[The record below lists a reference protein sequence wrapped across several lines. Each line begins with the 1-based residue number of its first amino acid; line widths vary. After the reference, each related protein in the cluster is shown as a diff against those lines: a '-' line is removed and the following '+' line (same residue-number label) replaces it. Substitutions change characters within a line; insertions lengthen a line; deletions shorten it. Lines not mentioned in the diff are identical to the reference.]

1 MMANNIFHNRWGL
14 VGLTLLTLA
23 FTSVANNPAH
33 AMMMANNAGA
43 IRDCSPLMRM
53 AEVQY
58 GIPDRLLQA
67 IAYAES
73 GRTDP
78 KNRRRVAWPWTIN
91 AEGDGFVFDSK
102 AAAISQVR
110 ALRQQGVESID
121 VGCMQVNLIHHA
133 DAFDSLEQAFEPIHN
148 IDYAARFL
156 KSLQQETGSWAQ
168 AVAFYHSRNQNISDG
183 YRQKVLSLWQKT
195 RPDGVVAGQNNPQNN
210 PMPAVLA
217 ATTTT
222 ASPTTAA
229 AYPVTIN
236 KMANARYR
244 AVAASNQGMGVSNPR
259 LAMGSRVDA
268 PRPINARYRLAMGT
282 IPPNQ
287 MQASS
292 SLQGQAEGQAPAQ
305 EVAQAAGG
313 GNSLPDANPAAATAS
328 PSATGIALPAR
339 GFPLPL
345 QRVGTRPI
353 PLSAVAQNTR

>member
-1 MMANNIFHNRWGL
+1 MMQTIFRNRWGM
-14 VGLTLLTLA
+14 VGLTLLTLV
-23 FTSVANNPAH
+23 FSGLVNTSAQ
-33 AMMMANNAGA
+33 AMMMASKDGV
-43 IRDCSPLMRM
+43 IRDCSPMMRM

-78 KNRRRVAWPWTIN
+78 KNGRRVAWPWTIN

-102 AAAISQVR
+102 TAAINRVR

-133 DAFDSLEQAFEPIHN
+133 DAFDNLEQAFEPAHN

-195 RPDGVVAGQNNPQNN
+195 RPDNSVKLASL
-210 PMPAVLA
+210 AVSNQD
-217 ATTTT
+217 T
-222 ASPTTAA
+222 APPSRLSSLNGNT
-229 AYPVTIN
+229 PVN
-236 KMANARYR
+236 KSLANARFR

-268 PRPINARYRLAMGT
+268 PRPLNRRFQLAMGT
-282 IPPNQ
+282 LSPQQ
-287 MQASS
+287 MAMQD
-292 SLQGQAEGQAPAQ
+292 LGQPQGMQPGAEIAAQDSDAVTPARAPINKA
-305 EVAQAAGG
+305 
-313 GNSLPDANPAAATAS
+313 
-328 PSATGIALPAR
+328 ATGIALPAR

-345 QRVGTRPI
+345 QRARPI
-353 PLSAVAQNTR
+353 PLGAVAQNAQ

>member
-1 MMANNIFHNRWGL
+1 MMANKIFHNRWGL
-14 VGLTLLTLA
+14 VGLTLLTLGL
-23 FTSVANNPAH
+23 TSVANNPAQ
-33 AMMMANNAGA
+33 AMMVANNAGA

-53 AEVQY
+53 AEAQY

-78 KNRRRVAWPWTIN
+78 KNGRRVAWPWTIN
-91 AEGDGFVFDSK
+91 AEGDGFVFDTK
-102 AAAISQVR
+102 AAAINRVR

-133 DAFDSLEQAFEPIHN
+133 DAFDNLEQAFEPAYN

-195 RPDGVVAGQNNPQNN
+195 RPDGMVAGAKRTQ
-210 PMPAVLA
+210 PAVLA
-217 ATTTT
+217 ANATTT
-222 ASPTTAA
+222 ASPTGATTTAS
-229 AYPVTIN
+229 PVTIN
-236 KMANARYR
+236 NMANARYR
-244 AVAASNQGMGVSNPR
+244 ALAVGNQGMGVSNPR

-268 PRPINARYRLAMGT
+268 PRPINGRHRLAMGT
-282 IPPNQ
+282 PAPNS
-287 MQASS
+287 MAV
-292 SLQGQAEGQAPAQ
+292 QGQTGGQNAERVIAQ

-313 GNSLPDANPAAATAS
+313 GNGLPDANPAAATAS

>member
-1 MMANNIFHNRWGL
+1 MMANKIFHNRWGL

-53 AEVQY
+53 AEAQY

-78 KNRRRVAWPWTIN
+78 KNGRRVAWPWTIN

-102 AAAISQVR
+102 AAAINRVR

-133 DAFDSLEQAFEPIHN
+133 DAFDNLEQAFEPAYN

-195 RPDGVVAGQNNPQNN
+195 RPDGMVAGAKRTQ
-210 PMPAVLA
+210 PAVLA
-217 ATTTT
+217 ANATTTT
-222 ASPTTAA
+222 ASPA
-229 AYPVTIN
+229 TIN
-236 KMANARYR
+236 NMANARYR
-244 AVAASNQGMGVSNPR
+244 ALAVGNQGMGVSNPR

-268 PRPINARYRLAMGT
+268 PRPINGRYRLAMGT
-282 IPPNQ
+282 PAPNQ

-292 SLQGQAEGQAPAQ
+292 SLQGQLEGQA
-305 EVAQAAGG
+305 
-313 GNSLPDANPAAATAS
+313 
-328 PSATGIALPAR
+328 
-339 GFPLPL
+339 
-345 QRVGTRPI
+345 
-353 PLSAVAQNTR
+353 

>member
-1 MMANNIFHNRWGL
+1 MMLNKIFHNRWGL
-14 VGLTLLTLA
+14 VGLTLLMLGL
-23 FTSVANNPAH
+23 TSVANNPAQ
-33 AMMMANNAGA
+33 AMMMTNNDGA

-53 AEVQY
+53 AEAQY

-78 KNRRRVAWPWTIN
+78 KNGRRVAWPWTIN

-102 AAAISQVR
+102 AAAINRVR

-133 DAFDSLEQAFEPIHN
+133 DAFDNLEQAFEPAYN

-195 RPDGVVAGQNNPQNN
+195 RPDGMVAGAKRTQ
-210 PMPAVLA
+210 PAVLA

-222 ASPTTAA
+222 ASPTIAA

-268 PRPINARYRLAMGT
+268 PRPINGRYRLAMGT

-292 SLQGQAEGQAPAQ
+292 SLQGQVEGQAPVQ

>member
-1 MMANNIFHNRWGL
+1 MMANKIFHNRWSL
-14 VGLTLLTLA
+14 VGLTLLTLGL
-23 FTSVANNPAH
+23 TSLANNPAQ
-33 AMMMANNAGA
+33 AMMMANNDGA

-53 AEVQY
+53 AEAQY

-78 KNRRRVAWPWTIN
+78 KNGRRVAWPWTIN

-102 AAAISQVR
+102 AAAINRVR

-133 DAFDSLEQAFEPIHN
+133 DAFDNLEQAFEPAYN

-195 RPDGVVAGQNNPQNN
+195 RPDGMVAGAKRTQ
-210 PMPAVLA
+210 PAVLA
-217 ATTTT
+217 ANATTTSASPTGAT
-222 ASPTTAA
+222 ASPA
-229 AYPVTIN
+229 TIN
-236 KMANARYR
+236 NIANARYR
-244 AVAASNQGMGVSNPR
+244 ALAVGNQGMGVSNPR

-268 PRPINARYRLAMGT
+268 PRPINGRYRLAMGT

-292 SLQGQAEGQAPAQ
+292 SLQGQVEGQAPAQ

-313 GNSLPDANPAAATAS
+313 GNGLPDANPAAATAS
-328 PSATGIALPAR
+328 PPATGIALPAR